1 MNAIFFLFRRSN
13 FIHFVLIKTLKAK
26 LFFNVLWKT
35 KLFSYIVNLKLE
47 TVQESNWSDFQIS
60 INFLTIYPISG
71 LIGQIYWLTMDLFTK
86 IVDLTR
92 ILLEKIGVA
101 NIHILSRPHVLVEV
115 PVQFRAMRPGEITH
129 MPLLGPVTRLWY
141 QTELIIMKYPQQKST
156 VVPKVTKIYLG
167 HTLFFYNYEQSA
179 PSNFVF
185 QAC

>member
-1 MNAIFFLFRRSN
+1 M
-13 FIHFVLIKTLKAK
+13 LIKTLKAK

-167 HTLFFYNYEQSA
+167 QPATGIKN
-179 PSNFVF
+179 
-185 QAC
+185 